1 MSHTLACMLRR
12 PRSLAGWALV
22 LIGLFLAG
30 APDAGNARPPED
42 PPASVRVALAAANRG
57 DWPAAQSLGSR
68 LADPVSSKLM
78 FWLRATRGDGSVSF
92 GEINAFLAA
101 NPDWPNGAA
110 LIRRA
115 EESLPEG
122 KSPRAVVSWFGQR
135 EPATPYGRYRL
146 ARAFF
151 ELGDQERAGELAR
164 RSWRGGDLYYP
175 DLERSFR
182 ATFASLLSMGDHRA
196 RLDALLW
203 DGRETAARRLYEV
216 VGADRRALAE
226 ARILLRQQRRNADA
240 AVSAVPPALQADPG
254 LAYERIR
261 RLRQKGQEAEARKL
275 LAQVKQDAGRPDL
288 WWTERHALARDA
300 LRRAQAAMA
309 YRLVRAHALEEPSDY
324 AEAEWLAGWI
334 ALRFLNDPAAAR
346 GHFLN
351 MGKVV
356 RFPISVARA
365 AYWAGRAGEA
375 AGDKPFAMG
384 WYRSAAAYPTTFYGR
399 LAAERVSPDST
410 LVLPPAP
417 EPTRTERAAFLA
429 HELVRAARLLA
440 AHGQGDAARA
450 FIRRLGEIRDAPA
463 WQAMTAELATEIGG
477 TGFGVAT
484 AKRAMREG
492 FLLFEQAYPLMPLP
506 VAAERLPHPVEPAL
520 VLAMIRQ
527 ESEFDRTAVSSA
539 GARGLMQ
546 LMPATAK
553 QVAASLDLPYS
564 PDRLTRDPAYN
575 VKLGRAYLSK
585 LLGSFD
591 GSVALAFAAYNAGPA
606 RVREWLDTYGDPRRG
621 RVDLIDWIEM
631 LPYAETRN
639 YVQRAIENRWVY
651 QARLNGDAVLLASGL
666 GR

>member
-1 MSHTLACMLRR
+1 MVIGM
-12 PRSLAGWALV
+12 V
-22 LIGLFLAG
+22 LCLEQG
-30 APDAGNARPPED
+30 AAHARVAQD
-42 PPASVRVALAAANRG
+42 PPATVRMAFAAMENG
-57 DWPAAQSLGSR
+57 DWPAVQDLGSR
-68 LADPVSSKLM
+68 LADPVSTKLL
-78 FWLRATRGDGSVSF
+78 FWLRATRGNGSVSF
-92 GEINAFLAA
+92 GEANAFLAA

-110 LIRRA
+110 LLRRA
-115 EESLPEG
+115 EEILPEE
-122 KSPRAVVSWFGQR
+122 KSPRAVVAWFGER
-135 EPATPYGRYRL
+135 EPLTPYGRFRL
-146 ARAFF
+146 ARAFL
-151 ELGDQERAGELAR
+151 ELGDRQRAGELAR

-175 DLERSFR
+175 ELERTFR

-203 DGRETAARRLYEV
+203 DGRDTAARRLYDV

-226 ARILLRQQRRNADA
+226 ARILLRQQKRNADA
-240 AVSAVPPALQADPG
+240 AVAALPPALRADPG
-254 LAYERIR
+254 LVYEQIR
-261 RLRQKGQEAEARKL
+261 WRRQKGLEAEARRL
-275 LAQVKQDAGRPDL
+275 LAEVKQDAGRPDL
-288 WWTERHALARDA
+288 WWTERQALARHA
-300 LRRAQAAMA
+300 LRQGQAAAA
-309 YRLVRAHALEEPSDY
+309 YRLVRAHALSEPADY

-334 ALRFLNDPAAAR
+334 ALRFLKQPEVAR

-351 MGKVV
+351 MVKVV

-384 WYRSAAAYPTTFYGR
+384 WYRTAAAHPTTFYGR

-410 LVLPPAP
+410 LMLPPGP
-417 EPTRTERAAFLA
+417 EPSPIERAAFSG
-429 HELVRAARLLA
+429 HELVRSTRLLV
-440 AHGQGDAARA
+440 AHGQEEAART
-450 FIRRLGEIRDAPA
+450 FIRRLGEIGEAPA
-463 WQAMTAELATEIGG
+463 WQAMTVALAAEVGG
-477 TGFGVAT
+477 AGFGVAT

-492 FLLFEQAYPLMPLP
+492 FPLFEQAYPLMALP
-506 VAAERLPHPVEPAL
+506 VVAERLPHPVEPAL

-527 ESEFDRTAVSSA
+527 ESEFDRGAVSSA

-546 LMPATAK
+546 LMPGTAK

-585 LLGSFD
+585 LLSSFD

-606 RVREWLDTYGDPRRG
+606 RVRQWLDTYGDPRNG

-631 LPYAETRN
+631 LPFAETRN

-651 QARLNGDAVLLASGL
+651 QARLNGDSVLLASGL